1 MELTYSVLKKLI
13 EDADKGNVINFPV
26 KSTNEMVDFYLSA
39 EQASILSKIVAK
51 FGGSLDGL
59 LNTVAQQKMVAEGEV
74 VDLPRSRKSEKPFL
88 DMSPEEFEEQGYVLS
103 VDRGITEDF
112 QEMIAVLATVPNAI
126 GDAKNWYYDVNNI
139 IRSITTNENE
149 FVTLS
154 AMMSAFSHN
163 TDFYRNLLEA
173 VFAFKA
179 FQMDDRDC
187 LSKYISTM
195 EGHTKKTKSGEE
207 EIAKFGKLKL
217 TNFALNIL
225 DPTIAEAK
233 ENHWNAT
240 MDRWMFRAFYP
251 GLDESVIRKMTGR
264 NVAYIYL
271 TKVLGREA
279 EKLNMAVHELQ
290 AVIWVAIM
298 YKTRKRVDTLP
309 PLLTKIKE
317 KFLTDMDGLEQTV
330 EKEKEDLSELKNI
343 VPTLAARIRS
353 PEMLKTYIKRA
364 SSEQKQEVLQA
375 FEDRLAQ
382 KEKVDCDPEQLS
394 MYYVLENYVGM
405 RRDKKKNIKAI
416 LITAIDQ
423 GWTIS
428 SGVEYLKSLIGFK
441 ATTPK
446 GIIPEGSSEASNL
459 RARQRA
465 AEEEIMS
472 YGHQPTEMLAM
483 APWDLG
489 AILRS
494 SPPELGEAF
503 REMMS
508 IRRQLKDLKHGS
520 L

>member
-103 VDRGITEDF
+103 VDRGVTEDF
-112 QEMIAVLATVPNAI
+112 QEMISVLATVPNAI

-195 EGHTKKTKSGEE
+195 EGHTKKTKSGKE

-298 YKTRKRVDTLP
+298 YKTRKRVDPLP

-343 VPTLAARIRS
+343 VPPLAARIRGQTS
-353 PEMLKTYIKRA
+353 PER
-364 SSEQKQEVLQA
+364 
-375 FEDRLAQ
+375 
-382 KEKVDCDPEQLS
+382 
-394 MYYVLENYVGM
+394 
-405 RRDKKKNIKAI
+405 
-416 LITAIDQ
+416 
-423 GWTIS
+423 
-428 SGVEYLKSLIGFK
+428 
-441 ATTPK
+441 K
-446 GIIPEGSSEASNL
+446 G
-459 RARQRA
+459 
-465 AEEEIMS
+465 
-472 YGHQPTEMLAM
+472 
-483 APWDLG
+483 
-489 AILRS
+489 
-494 SPPELGEAF
+494 
-503 REMMS
+503 
-508 IRRQLKDLKHGS
+508 
-520 L
+520 